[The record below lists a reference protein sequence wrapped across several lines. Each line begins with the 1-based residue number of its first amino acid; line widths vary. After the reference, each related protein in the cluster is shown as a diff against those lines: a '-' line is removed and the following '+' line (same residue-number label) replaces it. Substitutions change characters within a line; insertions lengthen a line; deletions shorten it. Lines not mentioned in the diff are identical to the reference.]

1 MTLTFPIWLALLPPL
16 VAAVLLLWAEYRR
29 RRAKRW
35 LPHAAFGALV
45 AVAIGPMLFFD
56 RITIDD
62 EGITQRAGFWFAP
75 TYHTLRFAVATQ
87 VRIELANVGT
97 QRRNR
102 QQQVWTVQRNDG
114 TVDQLDP
121 GDLWDYHRETLVDE
135 LRRRGIRVD

>member
-16 VAAVLLLWAEYRR
+16 AAAVLLLWAEYRR

-45 AVAIGPMLFFD
+45 AVAMGPLLFFD

-62 EGITQRAGFWFAP
+62 QGITQRTGFWFAP
-75 TYHTLRFAVATQ
+75 TYHTLRFAGATQ
-87 VRIELANVGT
+87 VRIELARVGT
-97 QRRNR
+97 GRRNR
-102 QQQVWTVQRNDG
+102 QQQVWSVHRADG
-114 TVDQLDP
+114 TVDSLDP